1 MKERLR
7 AEFRPAHR
15 ILMGPGP
22 SNVSTRVLEAMSRPV
37 IGHLDPEFLE
47 LMNRIQAQLRDL
59 FRTSNRLTIPV
70 SGTGSAG
77 MEAAVLN
84 FVDEGD
90 PVLVC
95 INGVFGMRLA
105 EIARR
110 AGARC
115 STVSVPFGLPLDA
128 DAVREAALRERPR
141 LIAMVH
147 AETSTGVLQPI
158 APIREICDE
167 VEALLLVDTVTSL
180 GGHPVLVDDERIDIC
195 YSGTQK
201 CLSCPPGL
209 SPVTVSPRAE
219 ERLGS
224 RTRPCRSWYLDLSL
238 VRSYWG
244 EERTY
249 HHTAPIS
256 MNYALFE
263 ALRVIEEEGLEA
275 RWDRHRRNHEALVA
289 GLEAMGLQMAV
300 APESRL
306 WSLNALRIPDGVNDL
321 SVRQQLLSRFNLEI
335 GGGLGEL
342 KGKIWRVGLMGET
355 SRPENI
361 LYFLH
366 ALENCL
372 RQQGFAASSGAGLTA
387 AAERLD
393 HS

>member
-1 MKERLR
+1 
-7 AEFRPAHR
+7 
-15 ILMGPGP
+15 
-22 SNVSTRVLEAMSRPV
+22 MSRPV
-37 IGHLDPEFLE
+37 IGHLDPDFLK
-47 LMNRIQAQLRDL
+47 LMNRIQEQLREL

-77 MEAAVLN
+77 MEASIMN
-84 FVDEGD
+84 FVEEGD

-105 EIARR
+105 EVARR

-115 STVSVPFGLPLDA
+115 TTVSFPFGRPLDT
-128 DAVREAALRERPR
+128 DKVREAARRVRPR

-158 APIREICDE
+158 GPIREICDE
-167 VEALLLVDTVTSL
+167 VDALLLVDAVTSL
-180 GGHPVLVDDERIDIC
+180 GGHPVLVDEERIDIC

-209 SPVTVSPRAE
+209 SPLTVSENAL
-219 ERLGS
+219 ERLKA
-224 RTRPCRSWYLDLSL
+224 RTQPCRSWYLDLSL
-238 VRSYWG
+238 VQAYWG
-244 EERTY
+244 AERSY

-263 ALRVIEEEGLEA
+263 ALRIIEEEGLEA
-275 RWDRHRRNHEALVA
+275 RWNRHRENHQALVA
-289 GLEAMGLQMAV
+289 GLEAMGLEMAV
-300 APESRL
+300 DAESRL
-306 WSLNALRIPDGVNDL
+306 WSLNAVRIPKEVDDQ
-321 SVRQQLLSRFNLEI
+321 SIRARLLSEFNLEI

-355 SRPENI
+355 SRAENV

-366 ALENCL
+366 ALECCL
-372 RQQGFAASSGAGLTA
+372 SEQGFHAATGSGLAA
-387 AAERLD
+387 AAEELGCG
-393 HS
+393 

>member
-1 MKERLR
+1 MTQERFR
-7 AEFRPAHR
+7 VEFKPPRR

-22 SNVSTRVLEAMSRPV
+22 SNVPTRVLQAMSLPV
-37 IGHLDPEFLE
+37 IGHLDPDFLG
-47 LMNRIQAQLRDL
+47 LMNRIQNQLREL

-77 MEAAVLN
+77 MEASVLN
-84 FVDEGD
+84 FVEEGD

-95 INGVFGMRLA
+95 VNGVFGIRLA
-105 EIARR
+105 EVARR

-115 STVSVPFGLPLDA
+115 TTVSFPFGRPLDP
-128 DAVREAALRERPR
+128 DAVREAALRDGPR

-147 AETSTGVLQPI
+147 AETSTGVLQSI
-158 APIREICDE
+158 RPIREICDE
-167 VEALLLVDTVTSL
+167 VGALLLVDTVTSL

-209 SPVTVSPRAE
+209 SPLTVSRKAE
-219 ERLGS
+219 EKLSS
-224 RTRPCRSWYLDLSL
+224 RTQPCRSWYLDLNL
-238 VRSYWG
+238 VRNYWG
-244 EERTY
+244 EQRTY

-263 ALRVIEEEGLEA
+263 ALRIIEEEGLEA
-275 RWDRHRRNHEALVA
+275 RWNRHRLNHEALVA
-289 GLEAMGLQMAV
+289 GLEAMGLKLAV
-300 APESRL
+300 SPECRL
-306 WSLNALRIPDGVNDL
+306 WSLNALTIPEGVDDL
-321 SVRQQLLSRFNLEI
+321 AVRQQLLSQFNLEI

-355 SRPENI
+355 SRAENV

-366 ALENCL
+366 AQEACL
-372 RQQGFAASSGAGLTA
+372 QQQGFATPAWGAGLVA
-387 AAERLD
+387 
-393 HS
+393 